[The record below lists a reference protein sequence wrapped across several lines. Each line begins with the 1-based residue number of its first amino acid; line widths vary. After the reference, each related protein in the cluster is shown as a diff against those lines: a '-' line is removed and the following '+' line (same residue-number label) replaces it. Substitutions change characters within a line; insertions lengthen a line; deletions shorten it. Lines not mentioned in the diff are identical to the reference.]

1 MSYHER
7 VALVSAGSS
16 VVITLTYTAYRIQ
29 FYPAGD
35 PYAPEVFQFWGGF
48 FLLLILV
55 SIAGRIIIRILFS
68 IINTITTQE
77 EEPGIVDERDRLI
90 EMKARPSIYVFV
102 GGFMLAM
109 AALAAGLP
117 PAVMFVLI
125 FVGGFASD
133 VLSELLLFIY
143 YRRGV

>member
-1 MSYHER
+1 
-7 VALVSAGSS
+7 
-16 VVITLTYTAYRIQ
+16 
-29 FYPAGD
+29 
-35 PYAPEVFQFWGGF
+35 
-48 FLLLILV
+48 
-55 SIAGRIIIRILFS
+55 
-68 IINTITTQE
+68 
-77 EEPGIVDERDRLI
+77 
-90 EMKARPSIYVFV
+90 
-102 GGFMLAM
+102 MLAM